1 MMKCV
6 VESKL
11 YKLGYRKNGNGVWV
25 KRFGNSCRVEIG
37 IDKEVVYR
45 FEDDRLMGRV
55 EKRFDSLDELVDSYG
70 IWIGLEEE

>member
-25 KRFGNSCRVEIG
+25 KRFGNKVRVEIG
-37 IDKEVVYR
+37 IDEKVFYR
-45 FEDDRLMGRV
+45 FEDYRLLERV

-70 IWIGLEEE
+70 MWIGLEEE